1 MLADRRGFFKLQNIL
16 INRVKPSRAKHIL
29 QLLEL
34 EKNTKTAPLRI
45 VRFRPNLIHFH
56 TLEEEKQYKEL
67 MFYL

>member
-1 MLADRRGFFKLQNIL
+1 MLADLRGFFKLQNIL

-45 VRFRPNLIHFH
+45 VRFRPNLIYFH
-56 TLEEEKQYKEL
+56 TLEEEKQFENKI
-67 MFYL
+67 F